1 MTTDYPLLPEE
12 AAAPPTVEFHVE
24 EVHPAMPDAEL
35 MQRWLEGLVERE
47 NGTLHRLTFIFCSD
61 QYLHQL
67 NLQYLQHDTF
77 TDIITFPYREAPEV
91 EGDIFISIDRI
102 RDNATRFDV
111 SFDRELHRVMAH
123 GVLHLCGYLD
133 KTPED
138 KKRMTQ
144 KENDALSLLEQL
156 KPA

>member
-1 MTTDYPLLPEE
+1 MTDYPFSPEE
-12 AAAPPTVEFHVE
+12 AVTPPTVEFHLE
-24 EVHPAMPDAEL
+24 DIHLALPDAEL
-35 MQRWLEGLVERE
+35 MQQWLHSLVERE

-67 NLQYLQHDTF
+67 NRQYLQHDTL
-77 TDIITFPYREAPEV
+77 TDIITFPFREAPVV
-91 EGDIFISIDRI
+91 EGDIFISIERI
-102 RDNATRFDV
+102 RDNATQFNV

-138 KKRMTQ
+138 KKIMTQ